1 MVSSR
6 QLGVDRWIHLEIR
19 VVLCGLQQQS
29 QEIPKELSAVV
40 QEPAG
45 LFLMQVWWPILRSTR
60 CAPSDLVTSS
70 IFSRFV
76 LSPVYVLVV

>member
-1 MVSSR
+1 MVSSG
-6 QLGVDRWIHLEIR
+6 QLGVDRWIQLEIR

-45 LFLMQVWWPILRSTR
+45 LFLMEVWLPI
-60 CAPSDLVTSS
+60 
-70 IFSRFV
+70 
-76 LSPVYVLVV
+76 